1 MIDATIF
8 RCFSGNSAL
17 VARCVIGLSLLIAGT
32 SAAWAEYEPAHVDQ
46 SCPTPPPVVGDS
58 AAVNHEHGT
67 VGLGIYVN
75 SRGRPKKIRVT
86 QSSGYN
92 DLDNAAVAAVAG
104 WHYTPAVRNGGYVSD
119 WMGLKI
125 EFGQRETGTTLRA
138 PTPDQVEACS
148 D

>member
-1 MIDATIF
+1 MMDATIF

-32 SAAWAEYEPAHVDQ
+32 SAASAEYEPPHVDQ
-46 SCPTPPPVVGDS
+46 SCPTPPPVVGQS
-58 AAVNHEHGT
+58 AAVNHEHGE
-67 VGLGIYVN
+67 VGLGIYVT
-75 SRGRPKKIRVT
+75 SRGRAKKIRVT
-86 QSSGYN
+86 QSSGFN
-92 DLDNAAVAAVAG
+92 DLDNAAVEAVAG

-125 EFGQRETGTTLRA
+125 EFGQRETGKTLQQPA
-138 PTPDQVEACS
+138 QDQVDACS